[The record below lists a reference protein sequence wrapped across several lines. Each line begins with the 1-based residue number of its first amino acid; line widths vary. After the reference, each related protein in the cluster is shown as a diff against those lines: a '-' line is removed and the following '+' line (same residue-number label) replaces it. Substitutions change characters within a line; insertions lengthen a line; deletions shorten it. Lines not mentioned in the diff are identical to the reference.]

1 MATTP
6 HHAVLTLTTRSRRET
21 HDLTDQVAT
30 VVRASGIRRGLV
42 HVASLHTTA
51 AITINEHEPRLMQDL
66 LDWLHRI
73 APAGA
78 GWRHDALAATIPG
91 EPPNTDAHLA
101 AMLLG
106 RGQTLPVEDGA
117 PLLGTWQR
125 IILVEL
131 DGPRTRRV
139 AVTVTGP

>member
-1 MATTP
+1 MRV
-6 HHAVLTLTTRSRRET
+6 HHATIELRTKDRRET
-21 HDLTDQVAT
+21 HDLTDRVAAA
-30 VVRASGIRRGLV
+30 VRESGIREGLV

-51 AITINEHEPRLMQDL
+51 AVTINEHEPRLMQDL

-78 GWRHDALAATIPG
+78 GWRHDGLAATIPG
-91 EPPNTDAHLA
+91 EPANTDAHLA

-106 RGQTLPVEDGA
+106 RGHSIPVRAGA
-117 PLLGTWQR
+117 PVLGTWQR
-125 IILVEL
+125 VIFVEL

-139 AVTVTGP
+139 QVTVSGT